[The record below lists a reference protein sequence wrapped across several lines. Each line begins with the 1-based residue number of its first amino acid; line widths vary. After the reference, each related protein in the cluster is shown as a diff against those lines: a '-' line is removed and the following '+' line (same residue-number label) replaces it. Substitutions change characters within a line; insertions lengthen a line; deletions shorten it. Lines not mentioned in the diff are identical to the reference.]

1 MIHVETLSKSYGPL
15 RAVDEISF
23 EVQKGELFGLLGPNG
38 AGKTT
43 TISMI
48 CGLLKPDAG
57 TVILNGLD
65 IQESPIQVRQQMGV
79 VPQEVA
85 VYEELSCRENLRFWG
100 NLYGLAGAALQK
112 ATDEI
117 LERVGLADRA
127 KDKVKKFSGGMKR
140 RLNMAI
146 GLIHKPS
153 IVLLD
158 EPTVGIDPQAR
169 INILDVVREIAAAGT
184 TILYTTHYLE
194 EAEDLCD
201 RVAIM
206 DHGKILALG
215 TVPELAKIAGDGD
228 VLSIRGS
235 FTIDQIESLLVSRKD
250 LTILNL
256 VENHAVVA
264 LLDGRG
270 NVSSILQEMFAAQI
284 PIEDISIKEPSLQS
298 VFLKLTGRE
307 LRD

>member
-15 RAVDEISF
+15 RAVDESSF
-23 EVQKGELFGLLGPNG
+23 EVRKGELFGLLGPNG

-43 TISMI
+43 TIAMI

-100 NLYGLAGAALQK
+100 NLYGLTGADLQK

-184 TILYTTHYLE
+184 TVLYTTHYLE

-235 FTIDQIESLLVSRKD
+235 FTIDQIEQHLVDRKD